1 MKKKKKKIW
10 EKSLKLQ
17 TQKKL
22 LFQNH
27 QFSKIPKTTPRT
39 NLWNFFESAIID
51 SFFQKIF
58 FFIHFYENPSKV
70 LGYQG
75 WDKIDD
81 YPDFQP
87 KITHPKHVSLQCN
100 KSDGA
105 ILASRKIAP
114 DREQRSES
122 NFPSNWWSSRLRK
135 WKLSHFTT
143 MELCH
148 CHGCIFFV
156 PLARRR
162 AKKNPVLLEGNQSMV
177 LGSWASTYSVNSIK
191 RTVLLI
197 ETFWKIEN
205 SSFNR
210 DITQNL
216 SAKRFSNVRYGL
228 LFVPNEKV

>member
-1 MKKKKKKIW
+1 MYYSSSLYWIDRNKLLLSKGGLISESFSLWLTSPNKAAKSLSWALCTKRESAQECNLATMYWYLSQCKKKLPDI
-10 EKSLKLQ
+10 
-17 TQKKL
+17 
-22 LFQNH
+22 
-27 QFSKIPKTTPRT
+27 
-39 NLWNFFESAIID
+39 
-51 SFFQKIF
+51 
-58 FFIHFYENPSKV
+58 NPPLTS
-70 LGYQG
+70 QA
-75 WDKIDD
+75 
-81 YPDFQP
+81 
-87 KITHPKHVSLQCN
+87 HS

-177 LGSWASTYSVNSIK
+177 LGSWT
-191 RTVLLI
+191 THL
-197 ETFWKIEN
+197 
-205 SSFNR
+205 SSFSL
-210 DITQNL
+210 D
-216 SAKRFSNVRYGL
+216 
-228 LFVPNEKV
+228 

>member
-1 MKKKKKKIW
+1 MHTWRNKLKMSQIW
-10 EKSLKLQ
+10 ANGRRKSPDKAIPW
-17 TQKKL
+17 TASTSER
-22 LFQNH
+22 
-27 QFSKIPKTTPRT
+27 SKRLSEYKPPLTCHAH
-39 NLWNFFESAIID
+39 S
-51 SFFQKIF
+51 
-58 FFIHFYENPSKV
+58 
-70 LGYQG
+70 
-75 WDKIDD
+75 
-81 YPDFQP
+81 
-87 KITHPKHVSLQCN
+87 

-177 LGSWASTYSVNSIK
+177 LGSWATYLLTSQ
-191 RTVLLI
+191 VL
-197 ETFWKIEN
+197 
-205 SSFNR
+205 
-210 DITQNL
+210 
-216 SAKRFSNVRYGL
+216 V
-228 LFVPNEKV
+228 